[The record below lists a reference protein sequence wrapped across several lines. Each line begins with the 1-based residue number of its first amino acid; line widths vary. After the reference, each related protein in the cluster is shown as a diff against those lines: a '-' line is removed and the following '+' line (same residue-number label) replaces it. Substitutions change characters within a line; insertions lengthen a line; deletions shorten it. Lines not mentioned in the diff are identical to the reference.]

1 MGSMANNGSRSL
13 HRVVVITF
21 CFLIA
26 ALVSPAQ
33 FYNGSQLTFGKSRVQ
48 YNDFLW
54 NHFRFDK
61 FDIYF
66 YLNGKELAT
75 YTAEYADKH
84 IKEIEMELESNL
96 EEKIQFIVFNN
107 LSDLK
112 QSNIGLTG
120 DWDNY
125 NTGGVTRIIGGKV
138 LIYFDGN
145 YDHFE
150 QQIKAGIAQVI
161 LNEMIYG
168 AGIGAQIKNNALFTM
183 PEWYLNGLISYV
195 SRKWN
200 TDIDNKITRFPVVFQ
215 ITVIKFKVISSNF
228 NINIFLFSRLQQ
240 NFFKVFQFFHGA

>member
-1 MGSMANNGSRSL
+1 MTCKVAAAT
-13 HRVVVITF
+13 VIF
-21 CFLIA
+21 IVFILFQ
-26 ALVSPAQ
+26 VEPAQGQ

-54 NHFRFDK
+54 SYFRFDK
-61 FDIYF
+61 FDTYF

-96 EEKIQFIVFNN
+96 EQKIQFIIFNN

-120 DWDNY
+120 DYDSY

-138 LIYFDGN
+138 LLYFDGN
-145 YDHFE
+145 YGHFE
-150 QQIKAGIAQVI
+150 QQIRAGIAQVI

-183 PEWYLNGLISYV
+183 PEWYLNGLISFI
-195 SRKWN
+195 SEKWN
-200 TDIDNKITRFPVVFQ
+200 SEIENSVKDAVLSGKYE
-215 ITVIKFKVISSNF
+215 KFNQLTGLEAANAGHS
-228 NINIFLFSRLQQ
+228 L
-240 NFFKVFQFFHGA
+240 